1 MTPEETNPSH
11 LLDTLDWGPAPE
23 VASQVRDWIE
33 RSGKNPAHFIGGEWV
48 SPAKASR
55 FPSRYPATGEVLR
68 DVLQG
73 TPEDV
78 DKAVQ
83 AARGALA
90 GWQQLGTAGRAR
102 HLYAIARA
110 IQKESR
116 LFAVLETLDNGKP
129 IRETRDIDIPLVIR
143 HFYHHAGWARIL
155 EETDPGAQPWGVCGQ
170 VIPWNFPLLMLAWKV
185 APALACGNTVVLK
198 PAEWTSLSAL
208 LFAEICEKVGL
219 PAGVFNIVTGDG
231 DTGAAIVSHA
241 DIDKIAFTGSTEVG
255 RIIRKV
261 TAGTGKGLT
270 LELGGKS
277 PFIIFEDADID
288 SAVEGLVDAIWFN
301 QGQVCC
307 AGSRLLIQ
315 ESIAD
320 VVHRK
325 VEERMSR
332 LRVGNPLDKAID
344 MGALVDEEH
353 LARIKEMCDR
363 AIGEGLKCVQPK
375 IDLPKAGYWF
385 LPTLFPDAP
394 LTSEIASEEVFGP
407 VLVSTTFRT
416 PSEAIKIANHT
427 RYGLAA
433 SVWSQDIDTAIEIAR
448 QVKAGTVWVNGTN
461 LFDASSGF
469 GGMKES
475 GFGREGGREGLRA
488 YLRPDRR
495 DTSAQAPV
503 PVGAIITATEGDAAL
518 DRTAKLFIGGKQVRP
533 DGGYSF
539 EVRSPGG
546 ELIGLAG
553 QSNRK
558 DVRNAVEAAGRS
570 GWAGMTGHARAQI
583 LWFIAENLEPRSGQ
597 IAQLIDEM
605 TGCGEEAAREEVA
618 ETVDRW
624 TWWASWADK
633 HDGAV
638 HDAPIRGLVL
648 ALHEPY
654 GTAGLICPETK
665 PLLGLVA
672 FCAPLLAAGNAV
684 IAIPSTACLAAVEMC
699 RVIEHSDLLPG
710 ALNLLTGDAAEI
722 GPVLAAHDDVDLLW
736 YDSQGNLGAELETAS
751 AGNMK
756 VCWCPGD
763 PSIRSRELLDR
774 SVQVKNIW
782 LPHGI

>member
-1 MTPEETNPSH
+1 MTPEDTNPSH
-11 LLDTLDWGPAPE
+11 SLDTLDWGPAPE
-23 VASQVRDWIE
+23 VANQVKDWIE
-33 RSGKNPAHFIGGEWV
+33 RSGKSPAHFIGGKWV

-73 TPEDV
+73 TAEDV
-78 DKAVQ
+78 DAAVK
-83 AARGALA
+83 AARDALTD
-90 GWQQLGTAGRAR
+90 WQQLGAAGRAR

-155 EETDPGAQPWGVCGQ
+155 EETDPDARPWGVCGQ

-185 APALACGNTVVLK
+185 APALACGNTVVMK

-219 PAGVFNIVTGDG
+219 PPGVFNIVTGDG
-231 DTGAAIVSHA
+231 ETGSAIVSHP

-255 RIIRKV
+255 RIIRKA

-277 PFIIFEDADID
+277 PFIIFEDADLD

-315 ESIAD
+315 ESVAD
-320 VVHRK
+320 EVHHK
-325 VEERMSR
+325 VQERMSR
-332 LRVGNPLDKAID
+332 LRVGDPLDKAID
-344 MGALVDEEH
+344 MGALVEEEH
-353 LARIKEMCDR
+353 LHRVKEMCDR
-363 AIGEGLKCVQPK
+363 AIDEGLKCIQPD
-375 IDLPKAGYWF
+375 IDLPKKGYWYP
-385 LPTLFPDAP
+385 PTLFPDAP
-394 LTSEIASEEVFGP
+394 LSSEIASEEVFGP

-461 LFDASSGF
+461 MFDASSGF

-488 YLRPDRR
+488 YLRPAPCE
-495 DTSAQAPV
+495 TSTQAAAPA
-503 PVGAIITATEGDAAL
+503 GAIITATEADTTL

-539 EVRSPGG
+539 EVRTPGG

-570 GWAGMTGHARAQI
+570 GWAAMSGHARAQV
-583 LWFIAENLEPRSGQ
+583 LWFIAENLEPRSAEL
-597 IAQLIDEM
+597 AQLIDEM

-618 ETVDRW
+618 ESVDRW

-638 HDAPIRGLVL
+638 HDAPLRGLVL

-654 GTAGLICPETK
+654 GTAGLICPESK
-665 PLLGLVA
+665 PLLGLIA
-672 FCAPLLAAGNAV
+672 SCAPLLAAGNAV
-684 IAIPSTACLAAVEMC
+684 IAIPSTASLAAVEMC
-699 RVIEHSDLLPG
+699 RIIEHSDLPPG
-710 ALNLLTGDAAEI
+710 AFNLLTGDAAEI

-736 YDSQGNLGAELETAS
+736 YDSKSDLGTELETAS

-763 PSIRSRELLDR
+763 PSNRSRELLDR